1 MGEDSHVMEAEVG
14 VMPLKPRNV
23 KECQQTPEA
32 IIRRGTEGFFP
43 TGFRE
48 NSALPTPTPHDFGLI
63 DSRL

>member
-43 TGFRE
+43 TSFRE
-48 NSALPTPTPHDFGLI
+48 NLALPTPTP
-63 DSRL
+63 